1 MAEQKQRE
9 SESVKRTGKRIWFY
23 VIISVLITAA
33 AMVYLGLSQPGIE
46 EHIAAFEA
54 ARAVPDEENA
64 AMIYAELL
72 QDPEIPPDNLTAKI
86 DLAAEAIM
94 DPVSLREHRAMSR
107 RLVGL
112 ELPEGLLDPNA
123 EAITRLHS
131 WRTADYPE
139 LKQWLDKHQNR
150 IDKLQEAAG
159 RPSCYFPLQSTPGRT
174 GLFDVP
180 LSALKQDAFILIRA
194 ANNDFGEGNTAA
206 GLAKCQVIVS
216 VGRHLGQQP
225 GAYPLIS
232 GIALEAIGIHRLA
245 EFIVTGPATDRDLDA
260 LVLVCDDL
268 DSHWQSISRDISRA
282 RHMFCHLLGDKRSLG
297 IRIAEWFMRICD
309 RNAAWGRNHV
319 NELYHRLLCER
330 RAHRILIELR
340 HYKNKTGRWPDS
352 LDAIKYS
359 LPAEALIDPQNGCPY
374 VYQTM
379 EDGFRLYSIGPNGRD
394 ENGRHKSDGPD
405 DRPIWPP
412 WRREETP

>member
-1 MAEQKQRE
+1 MAEQA
-9 SESVKRTGKRIWFY
+9 KRDSKTSKPTGKRIRLE
-23 VIISVLITAA
+23 ILISVLIAA
-33 AMVYLGLSQPGIE
+33 AGVVYLGLSQPGLDE
-46 EHIAAFEA
+46 RIATFEA

-72 QDPEIPPDNLTAKI
+72 QGPEKPPDNLTAKI

-123 EAITRLHS
+123 EATTRLHS

-139 LKQWLDKHQNR
+139 LKQWLDKHQQR
-150 IDKLQEAAG
+150 MDRLQEAAG
-159 RPSCYFPLQSTPGRT
+159 KPSCYFPLQSTPGRT

-194 ANNDFGEGNTAA
+194 ANNDFGEGNMTA

-216 VGRHLGQQP
+216 VGRHLSRQP

-245 EFIVTGPATDRDLDA
+245 EFIVTGPARDRDLDT

-282 RHMFCHLLGDKRSLG
+282 RHMFCHLLGDKRRLG
-297 IRIAEWFMRICD
+297 IRIAQWLMQICD
-309 RNAAWGRNHV
+309 RNAGWGKHYV
-319 NELYHRLLCER
+319 NESYHRLLCER

-340 HYKNKTGRWPDS
+340 RFKNKTDHWPES
-352 LDAIKYS
+352 LAVVAS
-359 LPAEALIDPQNGCPY
+359 ALPPKALIDPQNGCPY
-374 VYQTM
+374 VYQTT